1 MPTDPQKGVY
11 VRVRCSPPGWN
22 DRRVYHATAG
32 KGKTAK
38 RATSTYSPTDAARS
52 AGFRFLGLTAPD
64 SPWHLQITHM
74 ETGHIWVRLP

>member
-1 MPTDPQKGVY
+1 MANDPQKGVY

-32 KGKTAK
+32 KGRTAK

-52 AGFRFLGLTAPD
+52 AAFRFLDLPPHTTV
-64 SPWHLQITHM
+64 WHLQTTHM